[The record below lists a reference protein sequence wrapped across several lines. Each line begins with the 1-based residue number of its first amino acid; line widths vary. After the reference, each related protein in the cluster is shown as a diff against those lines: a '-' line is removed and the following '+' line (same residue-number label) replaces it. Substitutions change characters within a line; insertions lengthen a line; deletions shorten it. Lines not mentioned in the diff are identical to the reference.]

1 MATWR
6 EKLDRLSDAIERARA
21 NAQPLLPQRAE
32 AVYRLLDEYRLAG
45 APGLDSE
52 LPAPIVRRPLDV
64 QPQGPLGHI

>member
-6 EKLDRLSDAIERARA
+6 EKLDRLSEAIERARA

-52 LPAPIVRRPLDV
+52 LPAPIVRRTFDA
-64 QPQGPLGHI
+64 QPHNPFGPT